1 MNGAFGKI
9 IDAARGRTTLFI
21 SFFVVAGHVMAWFH
35 RLTPE
40 YTLYMATILTAV
52 LGHKISCDWFAAPT
66 PTTTTTQVETPG
78 AIATQQ
84 TTSTPAKT
92 PAPG

>member
-1 MNGAFGKI
+1 MGKFFGKI

-21 SFFVVAGHVMAWFH
+21 SFFTVAGHVMAWFH

-40 YTLYMATILTAV
+40 YIGFMATILSVV
-52 LGHKISCDWFAAPT
+52 LGHKISCDFFSKPD
-66 PTTTTTQVETPG
+66 PTTVTTQVATPG

-84 TTSTPAKT
+84 TTSTPPKT